1 MIGSRIPTLQ
11 SKGDDVRNMGRH
23 NKFSR
28 SLLTLVIPIALQNLI
43 SAAVGAADILMLG
56 RINQSAMSAIALA
69 GQITFVLTLF
79 YFGLSTGAG
88 ILTAQYW
95 GRKEP
100 GAIRRVLI
108 IACMFSGLVSILF
121 FTASVCFPDVLV
133 RIFTGDTE
141 LITYG
146 AKYQRTVS
154 FSYLAMSLSQM
165 YLGVMRSMG
174 KARFSA
180 TVSSMCLLLNI
191 TFNAVSIFVLFPGQP
206 DRAVIGVAVATVLAR
221 CIELAC
227 CVAHSTKQ
235 DNIPFGLPGRDS
247 IQKQLTRDYLRYTLP
262 VQANYFVWGLAT
274 AATAAIIGHVN
285 SDMVAANSIVGV
297 VRNLAV
303 VMCSG
308 IAGGGSILVGKY
320 LGSGDLQGAKKAGE
334 KLYVYALLFG
344 IIAGLSILL
353 LMPFI
358 LGVASLNAQTQGYL
372 KAMLYICAY
381 YVVGKSLNSTVIGGI
396 FPAGGDA
403 KFGFWCDTIAMWGVI
418 LPLSFLCAFVWR
430 VAPMLLY
437 AVICLD
443 ELIKLPAALMRFR
456 QYRWL
461 NNIKRDFE

>member
-1 MIGSRIPTLQ
+1 MV
-11 SKGDDVRNMGRH
+11 KH
-23 NKFSR
+23 NSFNR
-28 SLLTLVIPIALQNLI
+28 SLITLVIPIALQNLI
-43 SAAVGAADILMLG
+43 SATVGAADIIMLG
-56 RINQSAMSAIALA
+56 MLSQSAMSAISLA

-95 GRKEP
+95 GKKEP
-100 GAIRRVLI
+100 EAIRRVLS
-108 IACMFSGLVSILF
+108 IACMLSVFVSTLF
-121 FTASVCFPDVLV
+121 FIASVCFPGVLMRV
-133 RIFTGDTE
+133 FTSDAE
-141 LITYG
+141 FIAYG
-146 AKYQRTVS
+146 IKYQRTVS

-191 TFNAVSIFVLFPGQP
+191 ALNAVSIFVLFPGQP

-227 CVAHSTKQ
+227 CLTHSTKQ

-297 VRNLAV
+297 VRNLAIV
-303 VMCSG
+303 LCGG

-320 LGSGDLQGAKKAGE
+320 LGGGDIQGAKKAGK
-334 KLYVYALLFG
+334 KLYAYALLFG
-344 IIAGLSILL
+344 VIAGLSILL
-353 LMPFI
+353 LKPFI
-358 LGVASLNAQTQGYL
+358 LGAVNLNAPAQAYL
-372 KAMLYICAY
+372 NAMLYVCAY
-381 YVVGKSLNSTVIGGI
+381 YCVGKSLNSTVIGGI

-403 KFGFWCDTIAMWGVI
+403 KFGFWCDTIAMWCIIIPVS
-418 LPLSFLCAFVWR
+418 LLCAFVWR
-430 VAPMLLY
+430 IDPMLLY
-437 AVICLD
+437 IIICLD
-443 ELIKLPAALMRFR
+443 EFIKLPVAALRFR

-461 NNIKRDFE
+461 KNITRDFA